1 MSIPLTSEQQSVTIV
16 GRLGRIFHQ
25 DPPPA
30 DWMARPYVGAASR
43 RAVDSF
49 VSEVAIPPVSQ
60 TQTALG
66 VPDLSPPLRE
76 DVRDID
82 GLAAQGADP
91 PMTVLLMWR
100 PTTRDVTRP

>member
-1 MSIPLTSEQQSVTIV
+1 MLLSLVGLDGYSIKTRRLPIGWR
-16 GRLGRIFHQ
+16 GRTWAQRL
-25 DPPPA
+25 
-30 DWMARPYVGAASR
+30 AAQHI
-43 RAVDSF
+43 DSF

-91 PMTVLLMWR
+91 P
-100 PTTRDVTRP
+100 